1 MKGKIT
7 KRLIDA
13 TAKDSKDVV
22 VWDTELRG
30 FGLRVK
36 PSGVKSFIVQYRNI
50 NGRSRRHTIGQF
62 GRLTADEAR
71 REGKVL
77 LGDVEKGGDPT
88 EQAQNARQAM
98 SVSEMCGTYMEDALA
113 GRVMRRGKPKKAS
126 TLEIDQ
132 GRIARHINPQLGN
145 RPATSLKRRDVE
157 KFMHAVIEGKTAGEW
172 ATDKKRG
179 KARVKGGPGTAA
191 KAVSLLSAI
200 YNYGIRQ
207 GWVDD
212 NPCMGVEKPAD
223 NKRDRHLSPNEFM
236 KLGDA
241 LREGE
246 RSGVSP
252 IALAAVRALAL
263 TGCRRN
269 EILCLKQSEL
279 DVAGRCLRLE
289 ETKSGKQTRPAG
301 KAALEF
307 INSLEFGSEE
317 WVFPSDRGEGPI
329 KNVRQ
334 PFLAVLGYAG
344 LPSEITP
351 HVLRHSFATV
361 ANGMNYSELTIAGL
375 LGHRSGTVTSRYAH
389 NVDTALAAAAD
400 RVSAEIARRMGMAL
414 EDDNL
419 ISFAGGK
426 IG

>member
-1 MKGKIT
+1 MRGKLT

-13 TAKDSKDVV
+13 TAKDKKDVV

-62 GRLTADEAR
+62 GRLTVDEAR
-71 REGKVL
+71 REAKIL

-98 SVSEMCGTYMEDALA
+98 SVGEMCDSYMEDALA

-145 RPATSLKRRDVE
+145 RPAASIKRRDVE

-223 NKRDRHLSPNEFM
+223 NKRVRHLSPNEFM

-241 LREGE
+241 LREAE

-269 EILCLKQSEL
+269 EILSLKQSEL

-317 WVFPSDRGEGPI
+317 WVFPSVRGEGPI
-329 KNVRQ
+329 KNVRK
-334 PFLAVLGYAG
+334 PFLVVLGYAG
-344 LPSEITP
+344 LSSEITP

-400 RVSAEIARRMGMAL
+400 RVSAEITRRMGMAL
-414 EDDNL
+414 EDNNL
-419 ISFAGGK
+419 IPFAGGK
-426 IG
+426 VG

>member
-1 MKGKIT
+1 
-7 KRLIDA
+7 
-13 TAKDSKDVV
+13 

-50 NGRSRRHTIGQF
+50 NGHSRRHTIGQF
-62 GRLTADEAR
+62 GRLTVDEAR
-71 REGKVL
+71 REAKAL
-77 LGDVEKGGDPT
+77 LGAVEKGRDPT
-88 EQAQNARQAM
+88 EQVQNARQAL
-98 SVSEMCGTYMEDALA
+98 SVGGTCGSYKEDALA

-132 GRIARHINPQLGN
+132 GRITRHINPQLGN
-145 RPATSLKRRDVE
+145 RPVTSIKRPDVE
-157 KFMHAVIEGKTAGEW
+157 RFMHAVIEGKTAGEW
-172 ATDKKRG
+172 GTNKKRG
-179 KARVKGGPGTAA
+179 KARVKGDPGTAA

-212 NPCMGVEKPAD
+212 NPCVGVEKLVD
-223 NKRDRHLSPNEFM
+223 NKRVRYLSAKEFI

-241 LREGE
+241 LGE
-246 RSGVSP
+246 AGRSGVSP

-263 TGCRRN
+263 TECRRN
-269 EILCLKQSEL
+269 EILRLKQSEL

-301 KAALEF
+301 RAALEF
-307 INSLEFGSEE
+307 INSLEFGFEE
-317 WVFPSDRGEGPI
+317 WVFPSVRGEGPI
-329 KNVRQ
+329 INVRK
-334 PFLAVLGYAG
+334 PFLAVLGGAG

-361 ANGMNYSELTIAGL
+361 ANGMNSLHACLDITPGQ
-375 LGHRSGTVTSRYAH
+375 
-389 NVDTALAAAAD
+389 
-400 RVSAEIARRMGMAL
+400 
-414 EDDNL
+414 
-419 ISFAGGK
+419 
-426 IG
+426 